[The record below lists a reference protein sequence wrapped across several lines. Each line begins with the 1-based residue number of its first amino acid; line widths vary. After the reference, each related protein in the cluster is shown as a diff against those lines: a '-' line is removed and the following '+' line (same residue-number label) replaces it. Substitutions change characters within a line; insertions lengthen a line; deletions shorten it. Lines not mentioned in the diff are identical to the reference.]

1 MNTGP
6 ASSVKL
12 VTPGMRIML
21 YIAGGLV
28 FAAGFQLFVL
38 TELTDRFFAWTVR
51 PPFTAAVLG
60 AAYWSS
66 GVLELVGARE
76 RTWARARTAVL
87 AVLIFTALTL
97 IVTLLHRDR
106 FHLGAP
112 SGPSTIFLTW
122 GWMTIYAVVPIA
134 MAVLLM
140 LQIRMP
146 GGDPIRA
153 APLPTWLRAVI
164 AAQAAV
170 MLLLGGVLL
179 IAPQVLIP
187 RWPWMLTA
195 LTGRAIGAWLIGLG
209 VAAAQVVREND
220 FERSRMV
227 SLSSIAFGVL
237 ELVALAR
244 YPGTLDWSM
253 MGSWLYL
260 LFVAIIAAVGLYGWL
275 AGRRSSPRVAPAG
288 TLEPGEPATRPG

>member
-1 MNTGP
+1 MDAGP

-12 VTPGMRIML
+12 VVPSMRIML

-38 TELTDRFFAWTVR
+38 TELTDHFFAWTVR

-87 AVLIFTALTL
+87 AVLVFTALTL
-97 IVTLLHRDR
+97 LVTLIHRDR

-122 GWMTIYAVVPIA
+122 GWILVYAIVPIA
-134 MAVLLM
+134 MAILLV
-140 LQIRMP
+140 LQIRVP
-146 GGDPIRA
+146 GTDLARV
-153 APLPTWLRAVI
+153 APLPTWLRAAI

-179 IAPQVLIP
+179 IAPQALIP
-187 RWPWMLTA
+187 RWPWLLTA

-209 VAAAQVVREND
+209 VAAAQVIREND
-220 FERSRMV
+220 FERSQMV
-227 SLSSIAFGVL
+227 SQSSIAFGVL
-237 ELVALAR
+237 QLVALAR
-244 YPGTLDWSM
+244 YPGTFDWSRV
-253 MGSWLYL
+253 GSWLYL
-260 LFVAIIAAVGLYGWL
+260 LFVLSIAVVGLYGWL
-275 AGRRSSPRVAPAG
+275 AGRR
-288 TLEPGEPATRPG
+288 